1 MHNVNIT
8 GKNVFPTAQFAIAMR
23 DGRIQYNVSDMTKSY
38 ALEQLNSALNAIE
51 TANTTLEERDTRTK
65 PQIDWAFNVLQGAML
80 WDKGKH
86 RWVPEPNALLAHVQ
100 YKVLDGNDSEI
111 VGLTREF
118 DNSLYDTTVTK
129 TKGPGY
135 TAGTG
140 VNIYAAKPKD
150 GVNPFK
156 LMQNEISANQYLLR
170 YGVKIDANGETQ
182 SSVDFV
188 QKRLNKFG
196 TQISGRL

>member
-1 MHNVNIT
+1 MHSINIT
-8 GKNVFPTAQFAIAMR
+8 GKNVFPSAQFAIAMR

-51 TANTTLEERDTRTK
+51 SANRTLEERDKHTK
-65 PQIDWAFNVLQGAML
+65 SEIAWAFGVLEGAL
-80 WDKGKH
+80 IWNKGKH
-86 RWVPEPNALLAHVQ
+86 LWEPEPTAVLKDVQ
-100 YKVLDGNDSEI
+100 FKVLDSNNSEI

-118 DNSLYDTTVTK
+118 DNSLYDNTVTK

-135 TAGTG
+135 TVGTG
-140 VNIYAAKPKD
+140 VNIYAVKTKD
-150 GVNPFK
+150 GANPFK

-182 SSVDFV
+182 SSVNFV

>member
-1 MHNVNIT
+1 MRSINIT
-8 GKNVFPTAQFAIAMR
+8 GKNVFPSTQFAIAMR

-38 ALEQLNSALNAIE
+38 ALQQLNSALNAIE
-51 TANTTLEERDTRTK
+51 RANTILVEREKHTK
-65 PQIDWAFNVLQGAML
+65 SEVDWAFGVLQGSMF
-80 WDKGKH
+80 WDKGEHKWKPRH
-86 RWVPEPNALLAHVQ
+86 ETVLTDVQ
-100 YKVLDGNDSEI
+100 YQVLDSNDSEI

-118 DNSLYDTTVTK
+118 DNSLYDTVVTK

-140 VNIYAAKPKD
+140 ADIYAAKPKD
-150 GVNPFK
+150 GVSPFK

-170 YGVKIDANGETQ
+170 YGVKIDASGETQ
-182 SSVDFV
+182 SSVNFV